1 MSENLVKLFLDQFYL
16 PLYLL
21 TWIISLIRY
30 KRFFDTPLKYL
41 PMLIIYTFFT
51 ELLGYFIKYSDDFQ
65 FFSDERYAWHNVVIY
80 NVYQLVFFLFFF
92 GVYRK
97 VLKKKSAKKWV
108 LYMSILCF
116 LTYLTNAIFY
126 NPLHNQTTY
135 AHIVGSLMLV
145 FVIVQYLIEKYHEEN
160 LQPLKFNLMFWIS
173 IGLLIFYT
181 SFSIILI
188 FPILK
193 VNIGIQVY
201 FRPVLVSSI
210 ALMYGLIIIG
220 LLVGKRKAFR

>member
-16 PLYLL
+16 PLYLF

-97 VLKKKSAKKWV
+97 MLKKKSAKKWV
-108 LYMSILCF
+108 LYMSVLCF
-116 LTYLTNAIFY
+116 LAYLTNAIFY

-160 LQPLKFNLMFWIS
+160 SQPLKFNLMFWIS